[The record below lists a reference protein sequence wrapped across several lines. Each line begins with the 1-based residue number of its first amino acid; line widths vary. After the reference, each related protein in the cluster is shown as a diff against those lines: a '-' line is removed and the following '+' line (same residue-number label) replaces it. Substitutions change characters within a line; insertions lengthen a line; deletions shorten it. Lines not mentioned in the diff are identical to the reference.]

1 MSTLLAV
8 LTGLSLSI
16 ALLWASDP
24 YQQKRERMVQEQIR
38 DRGVRNPQ
46 VLEVMRA
53 VPRHRFVPP
62 DMLPEAY
69 DDHPLPI
76 GEGQTISQ
84 PYVVAFMTELLDL
97 RPTHRVLEIGTGSGY
112 QAAVLARLAQTV
124 YSIEIVRSLG
134 EQAANRL
141 QSLGYKNVE
150 VRIGN
155 GYAGW
160 PEKAPFDR
168 IILTAAPTSIPP
180 ALIDQLRPGGR
191 LVAPIGEAFLG
202 QDLVVLEKSGSGR
215 ISTRKVL
222 PVAFVPM
229 VNK

>member
-1 MSTLLAV
+1 MSTLLV
-8 LTGLSLSI
+8 VVTGLSLSI
-16 ALLWASDP
+16 ALLWAGDP

-46 VLEVMRA
+46 VLEVMRG
-53 VPRHRFVPP
+53 VPRHLFVPP
-62 DMLPEAY
+62 GMLPEAY

-76 GEGQTISQ
+76 GEHQTISQ
-84 PYVVAFMTELLDL
+84 PYIVAFMTELLDL

-141 QSLGYKNVE
+141 QGLGYKNVE

-168 IILTAAPTSIPP
+168 IIVTAAPPSIPQ
-180 ALIDQLRPGGR
+180 ALIDQLKPGGR